1 MEAKSFYSILSS
13 DILTKLTPPTPITP
27 ASSASSTSQQ
37 MEKYKNARNKSPG
50 PAAAAAANN
59 SGRLKRYEGYEKD
72 LHRILS
78 KTSAK
83 GATPSAAR
91 GGGISSDAMAPLQ
104 PVKYAYPKSTIVTLS
119 IDIPPL

>member
-1 MEAKSFYSILSS
+1 
-13 DILTKLTPPTPITP
+13 
-27 ASSASSTSQQ
+27 

-50 PAAAAAANN
+50 PAAAAAAADN

-72 LHRILS
+72 LHRILN

-83 GATPSAAR
+83 GATAAAAR
-91 GGGISSDAMAPLQ
+91 ASDVIAPLQ
-104 PVKYAYPKSTIVTLS
+104 PVRYAYPKSTIVTLC